1 MLQFPPGTCSSLFC
15 FLVPQGS
22 LLCFRRLPWQHILQD
37 ILLLPLVH
45 EAAILLFLACISSS
59 ETLIS
64 SFSSGMLMLMISPSS
79 TSAIGPPTAASGD
92 TCPMDAPLD
101 APLKRPSVIRA
112 MLFPRFLIT
121 ADCLR
126 CIKHFRH
133 SASFWSFI
141 TDKDSITFLNFYV

>member
-1 MLQFPPGTCSSLFC
+1 MAAYLARYPVVTF
-15 FLVPQGS
+15 GS
-22 LLCFRRLPWQHILQD
+22 RGCHF
-37 ILLLPLVH
+37 
-45 EAAILLFLACISSS
+45 AFLACISSS

-112 MLFPRFLIT
+112 TEIPVPY
-121 ADCLR
+121 LR
-126 CIKHFRH
+126 
-133 SASFWSFI
+133 
-141 TDKDSITFLNFYV
+141 LQM